1 MLPYT
6 KLRYKNK
13 LIIKI
18 HGKEIFQITKDTLLQ
33 DSVQLLTFKYGRERV
48 FRTMRISHRIEI
60 KNNKVD
66 FDTLLQFK
74 DFNKYF
80 KY

>member
-1 MLPYT
+1 M
-6 KLRYKNK
+6 NK
-13 LIIKI
+13 
-18 HGKEIFQITKDTLLQ
+18 FQKVINQVTKDTLLQ
-33 DSVQLLTFKYGRERV
+33 EPVRLLICKYGRERV
-48 FRTMRISHRIEI
+48 FRTMRICHRIEI

-66 FDTLLQFK
+66 FDALLQFK

>member
-1 MLPYT
+1 M
-6 KLRYKNK
+6 NK
-13 LIIKI
+13 FQKVIN
-18 HGKEIFQITKDTLLQ
+18 QITEDTLLQ
-33 DSVQLLTFKYGRERV
+33 EPVRLLICKYGRERV
-48 FRTMRISHRIEI
+48 FRAMRISHRIEI

>member
-1 MLPYT
+1 M
-6 KLRYKNK
+6 NK
-13 LIIKI
+13 FQKVIN
-18 HGKEIFQITKDTLLQ
+18 QITKDTLLQ
-33 DSVQLLTFKYGRERV
+33 EPVRLLICKYGRERV
-48 FRTMRISHRIEI
+48 FRTMRICHRIEI

-66 FDTLLQFK
+66 FDALLQFK

>member
-1 MLPYT
+1 M
-6 KLRYKNK
+6 NK
-13 LIIKI
+13 FQKVIN
-18 HGKEIFQITKDTLLQ
+18 QITKDTLLQ
-33 DSVQLLTFKYGRERV
+33 EPVRLLIYKYGRERV
-48 FRTMRISHRIEI
+48 FRTMRISHRVEI

-66 FDTLLQFK
+66 FDMLLQFK